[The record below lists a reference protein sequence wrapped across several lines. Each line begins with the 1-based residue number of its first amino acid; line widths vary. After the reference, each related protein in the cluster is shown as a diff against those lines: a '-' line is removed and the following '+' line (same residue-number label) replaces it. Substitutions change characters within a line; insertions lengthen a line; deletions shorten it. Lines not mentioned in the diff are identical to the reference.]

1 MLTSDVRYF
10 FRTVK
15 RFLTRLQIT
24 SSLWSSISRA
34 VTELSSRASYE
45 SLDYFSPANVRF
57 HWKLPVLSSWNEGK
71 TGLRWWSMTSSP
83 WDVGKERKV
92 ARARPTFDQETNDC
106 SHHDFALEIL
116 RALTVNDLLPSLYAY
131 FFLQI
136 HIVYALAIYL
146 HSSRQVCTFCQ
157 LEKTMAN
164 IKARLKS
171 IYQG

>member
-10 FRTVK
+10 FRTAK
-15 RFLTRLQIT
+15 EDSWRGYKSHLRYGSRSREPPQNYPRAHPTN
-24 SSLWSSISRA
+24 LWIISPRRMCVSIENCS
-34 VTELSSRASYE
+34 
-45 SLDYFSPANVRF
+45 
-57 HWKLPVLSSWNEGK
+57 VLSSWNEGK

-106 SHHDFALEIL
+106 SHHDFVLEIL

-136 HIVYALAIYL
+136 HTTYYTHYILRYIYILHGKSALFASLKKLWQIL
-146 HSSRQVCTFCQ
+146 RQD
-157 LEKTMAN
+157 
-164 IKARLKS
+164 
-171 IYQG
+171 